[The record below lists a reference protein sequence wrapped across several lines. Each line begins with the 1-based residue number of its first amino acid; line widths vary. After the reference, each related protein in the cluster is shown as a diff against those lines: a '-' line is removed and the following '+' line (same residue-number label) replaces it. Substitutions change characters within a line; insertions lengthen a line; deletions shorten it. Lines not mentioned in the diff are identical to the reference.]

1 MQDCHQ
7 EGVTDDRKCDS
18 PKRGVK
24 GIREVRQ
31 LTERCDG
38 YEGVEGG
45 VEGVTVVRKCNRR
58 FFSWWGS
65 VMFMGRSKRA

>member
-24 GIREVRQ
+24 GIREMSQ
-31 LTERCDG
+31 STERCDG
-38 YEGVEGG
+38 YEGG
-45 VEGVTVVRKCNRR
+45 VRR
-58 FFSWWGS
+58 CGK
-65 VMFMGRSKRA
+65 V